1 MTSDEAAELALVN
14 LIDKGAVSFEG
25 LDENGEPLYRFTEK
39 LKDVAPELYKMHTQ
53 MLNTEIMALWEK
65 GFVEMDLFDPNPTVK
80 LAAKAFDNDQ
90 VKELNDTL
98 LNFLNEIK
106 RIYRERP

>member
-1 MTSDEAAELALVN
+1 MTPDEKAELALIN
-14 LIDKGAVSFEG
+14 LIDKGAVAFEG

-39 LKDVAPELYKMHTQ
+39 LQEVAPELYQLHTQ

-80 LAAKAFDNDQ
+80 LSEKAFDINA

>member
-1 MTSDEAAELALVN
+1 MTPDEAAEIALIN

-25 LDENGEPLYRFTEK
+25 FSEDGEPLYRFTEK
-39 LKDVAPELYKMHTQ
+39 LEEVAPDLYKMHTS

-65 GFVEMDLFDPNPTVK
+65 GFVEMDLFEDNPTVK
-80 LAAKAFDNDQ
+80 LTKKSFDKQEVNL
-90 VKELNDTL
+90 LNDTL
-98 LNFLNEIK
+98 KDFLKEIK

>member
-1 MTSDEAAELALVN
+1 MTPDEKAEIALVN

-25 LDENGEPLYRFTEK
+25 LDENGEPMYRFTEK
-39 LKDVAPELYKMHTQ
+39 LQEVAPELYRIHIQ

-65 GFVEMDLFDPNPTVK
+65 GFIEMDLFDPNPTIK
-80 LAAKAFDNDQ
+80 LSKKAFGVDAAI
-90 VKELNDTL
+90 ELNDTL